1 VSGNATL
8 RRTLGFTD
16 LVMLTLGTVIGS
28 GIFLVPGV
36 VLRQTESWV
45 GVALLVWVVG
55 GVLSFLGAL
64 TYAELGAMHPDAGG
78 LYSYIR
84 DAFGPLLA
92 FLYGWASFF
101 VIASG
106 SVATL
111 AVAFSTYLGQ
121 ILPITPVVAKLIS
134 VAVIIVITVVNVR
147 GTRGSATVENWTTS
161 AKVGALFLLS
171 LALIAMG
178 HGWRNPGP
186 LWPATFTPS
195 VLTGA
200 GTAMIGV
207 LWAYEGWQYVTFS
220 AGETKDPQRVFPRA
234 IAVATFALIV
244 LYVVANAGYIAALG
258 PAAAAH
264 SDHVAADASRTV
276 LGSAS
281 GVLLS
286 ALVLVSIFS
295 AANGLMMTAP
305 RLYYSMARDGV
316 FFARLAKVSERFGTP
331 AAAIVLLAVWSAVL
345 AISGTFEQ
353 LLTYVVFAGW
363 IFYGLGALSIF
374 ASRRQHPD
382 AVRPFRTPGYPITP
396 ILFVASAAAL
406 VLNTLR
412 EQPQRALIGLGAVV
426 IGTPAFY
433 LWRAHSRRASGSVA

>member
-1 VSGNATL
+1 
-8 RRTLGFTD
+8 
-16 LVMLTLGTVIGS
+16 
-28 GIFLVPGV
+28 
-36 VLRQTESWV
+36 
-45 GVALLVWVVG
+45 
-55 GVLSFLGAL
+55 
-64 TYAELGAMHPDAGG
+64 
-78 LYSYIR
+78 
-84 DAFGPLLA
+84 
-92 FLYGWASFF
+92 
-101 VIASG
+101 
-106 SVATL
+106 
-111 AVAFSTYLGQ
+111 
-121 ILPITPVVAKLIS
+121 VAKLIS
-134 VAVIIVITVVNVR
+134 IAVIIVITIVNVR

-161 AKVGALFLLS
+161 AKVGALFVLS
-171 LALIAMG
+171 LALIAIG

-186 LWPATFTPS
+186 LWPATFGPAVFS
-195 VLTGA
+195 GA

-258 PAAAAH
+258 PAAAAQ

-281 GVLLS
+281 GVVLS

-295 AANGLMMTAP
+295 ATNGLMMTAP

-316 FFARLAKVSERFGTP
+316 FFARLATVSERFGTP
-331 AAAIVLLAVWSAVL
+331 AAVL

-374 ASRRQHPD
+374 ASRRKHPD
-382 AVRPFRTPGYPITP
+382 AIRPFRTPGYPITP

-412 EQPQRALIGLGAVV
+412 EQPQRALIGLSAVV

-433 LWRAHSRRASGSVA
+433 LWRAHSRRTMHVVAPVPAVAVPSDHEG

>member
-1 VSGNATL
+1 
-8 RRTLGFTD
+8 
-16 LVMLTLGTVIGS
+16 
-28 GIFLVPGV
+28 
-36 VLRQTESWV
+36 
-45 GVALLVWVVG
+45 
-55 GVLSFLGAL
+55 
-64 TYAELGAMHPDAGG
+64 MHPDAGG

-121 ILPITPVVAKLIS
+121 ILPVTPLVAKLIS
-134 VAVIIVITVVNVR
+134 VAVIIVITAVNVR
-147 GTRGSATVENWTTS
+147 GTRGSANIENWTTS

-171 LALIAMG
+171 LALIAIG

-195 VLTGA
+195 VFTGA

-234 IAVATFALIV
+234 IAIATFALIV

-258 PAAAAH
+258 PAGAAL

-316 FFARLAKVSERFGTP
+316 FFARLATVNERFGTP
-331 AAAIVLLAVWSAVL
+331 AAAIVLLAIWSAIL

-374 ASRRQHPD
+374 ASRRRQPD

-406 VLNTLR
+406 VLNTMR
-412 EQPQRALIGLGAVV
+412 EQPTRALIGLAAVA

-433 LWRAHSRRASGSVA
+433 VWRALSRRAATRVARVHAVAVPTDHEG